1 MERGS
6 TLSLEEKVTPTFHR
20 HATLSGL
27 FAIFLLLSA
36 CLFVFLSV
44 CPKCCGPY
52 LTQEAALSWISP
64 SNGRAGGTTTG
75 C

>member
-27 FAIFLLLSA
+27 FTITVRPSVRLPVCLS
-36 CLFVFLSV
+36 L
-44 CPKCCGPY
+44 CPKYCGY
-52 LTQEAALSWISP
+52 LFEQEAALSWISL
-64 SNGRAGGTTTG
+64 SNGRAGDITTG

>member
-27 FAIFLLLSA
+27 FTITVRLPVCLSVSLSQYRG
-36 CLFVFLSV
+36 CLFE
-44 CPKCCGPY
+44 
-52 LTQEAALSWISP
+52 QEAALSWISL
-64 SNGRAGGTTTG
+64 SNGRAGDITTG
-75 C
+75 S